1 MDSVKARAIID
12 ASKASMGMDISVLD
26 LMNIEMFATRVIDL
40 AEYRYEKIL
49 AMVFERWVEYF
60 SFFGL
65 TIGRGSQFIYKTK
78 WQMLHPTWQLSL
90 EIQSVLD

>member
-40 AEYRYEKIL
+40 AEYRYETIL
-49 AMVFERWVEYF
+49 AVIFELWVEYF
-60 SFFGL
+60 SFFDFTL
-65 TIGRGSQFIYKTK
+65 GRDSLFIFKTK

-90 EIQSVLD
+90 EIQLVLD